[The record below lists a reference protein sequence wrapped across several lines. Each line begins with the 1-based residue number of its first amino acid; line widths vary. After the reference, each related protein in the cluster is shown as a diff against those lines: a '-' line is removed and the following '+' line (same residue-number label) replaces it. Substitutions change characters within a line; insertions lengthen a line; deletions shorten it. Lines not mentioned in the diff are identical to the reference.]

1 MRYSL
6 KKLLEMSPDEFEN
19 LHFLPFYTHPLRER
33 KNMDEAC
40 CSQWYP
46 AEFRVDDV
54 LYRTAEHFMMAEKA
68 RFFGDEKSLQNI
80 LHSTDPGEAKAFGR
94 NVKNFDSARWAEVSF
109 EIVIKGNLAKFG
121 THPDLREW
129 LLASAPSILVET
141 SPTDKIWG
149 VGLAKHDPRAS
160 QPHQWLGKNLLGFAL
175 MHVRDELALSRTS

>member
-1 MRYSL
+1 MRYSR
-6 KKLLEMSPDEFEN
+6 EN
-19 LHFLPFYTHPLRER
+19 LLAMTADELEKLQFLPFYTHRLRDR
-33 KNMDEAC
+33 KAIDEAC

-68 RFFGDEKSLQNI
+68 RFCGDEKNLQNI
-80 LHSTDPGEAKAFGR
+80 LHSTDPSEVKAFGR
-94 NVKNFDSARWAEVSF
+94 MVKSFDSARWAGVSF
-109 EIVIKGNLAKFG
+109 EIVVKGNLAKFG

-129 LLASAPSILVET
+129 LLASAPRIIVEA

-149 VGLAKHDPRAS
+149 VGLAQHDPRAS

-175 MHVRDELALSRTS
+175 MQVRDELALSRTP